1 MIRRMG
7 CALALGLSACAPA
20 AALEPE
26 RPSMPVPAPAAA
38 GLLPAV
44 ALRVPPL
51 RYDAAP
57 RAPTRSEDAAFRVS
71 IPALPLTPAL
81 PRPLG
86 VREFA
91 LENGLH
97 VVVVARPS
105 FPTVAARLFIASPPE
120 LDDDI
125 AARRAHFLGG
135 TFLRPLQGIP
145 RTTAVC
151 GDTACVVASHDLSD
165 GLARA
170 LDRIADLVLV
180 VAPDRAE
187 YERRRT
193 ALRSLEG
200 QASEALPNAVRAVMF
215 GQGHRYGG
223 PPLVGDGPS
232 LAELEALRAR
242 AFVPSAA
249 TLVVVGDTTAQAVR
263 AEVARRFAAWGPVVA
278 SAPRVPPAPP
288 PLPEGPHVRFYAN
301 RSLRQLRAILA
312 VRGPKPTDREA
323 AAFVVLSKM
332 LGGGMDSAVFHE
344 VREELGA
351 AYSVGEVIDWY
362 PDASVLKLS
371 ASFDPQRAMEGLQ
384 GWINTMAATQ
394 LAKLAPDDVERAKA
408 VILGDIRHAE
418 STNDA
423 MAARIGSALLLGR
436 GVDYVDQWPRLIA
449 AVSIA
454 NVRAVAVRYLALPN
468 LRLVLV
474 GKPEFMSGVQSLG
487 LGEPAPVDVWGA
499 LKSPGAAKAGPKPAP

>member
-1 MIRRMG
+1 
-7 CALALGLSACAPA
+7 
-20 AALEPE
+20 
-26 RPSMPVPAPAAA
+26 
-38 GLLPAV
+38 
-44 ALRVPPL
+44 
-51 RYDAAP
+51 
-57 RAPTRSEDAAFRVS
+57 VS
-71 IPALPLTPAL
+71 IPALAFTPTL

-91 LENGLH
+91 LENRLH

-105 FPTVAARLFIASPPE
+105 FPTVAARLFIASPPD

-125 AARRAHFLGG
+125 AARRAHFLGA

-145 RTTAVC
+145 RTTAGC
-151 GDTACVVASHDLSD
+151 GDTACVVASDDLSD

-180 VAPDRAE
+180 VAPNRTE
-187 YERRRT
+187 YERRLT
-193 ALRSLEG
+193 ALRTVEG
-200 QASEALPNAVRAVMF
+200 QASEALSNAVRAVMF

-223 PPLVGDGPS
+223 PPLVGEGPS

-263 AEVARRFAAWGPVVA
+263 AEVVRRLAAWGPVVA

-288 PLPEGPHVRFYAN
+288 PLPEGPHVRFYAS

-312 VRGPKPTDREA
+312 VRGPKPTDRDA
-323 AAFVVLSKM
+323 AAFVVLAKM

-371 ASFDPQRAMEGLQ
+371 ASFDPQRATEGLQ
-384 GWINTMAATQ
+384 GWINTQWLRRNSRSWRLTTWS
-394 LAKLAPDDVERAKA
+394 APR
-408 VILGDIRHAE
+408 
-418 STNDA
+418 
-423 MAARIGSALLLGR
+423 
-436 GVDYVDQWPRLIA
+436 P
-449 AVSIA
+449 
-454 NVRAVAVRYLALPN
+454 
-468 LRLVLV
+468 
-474 GKPEFMSGVQSLG
+474 
-487 LGEPAPVDVWGA
+487 
-499 LKSPGAAKAGPKPAP
+499 